1 MNAFATPAAG
11 LTALDPNSV
20 AMHLPDQQEF
30 RTQQVAVTPT
40 VASAWLR
47 RNDANR
53 KLRQRAVKQYAH
65 DIRRGAWKPTGET
78 IKFST
83 TGRLLDGQ
91 HRLAAIVDSGVS
103 IEMSVTTG
111 LDNGAFDVIDTGRSR
126 TGVDVLVI
134 EGVGLR
140 ESATVATALPL
151 IINYQLGLEPHHRSR
166 HSNQAL
172 IEVWNAQEA
181 VQCSSQFIAKL
192 PRRVMPI
199 THSKALFL
207 HWAFCQR
214 DVAAADEFIER
225 LFTGER
231 LGRNEPLYQLR
242 QRLLYL
248 KIEGQTISDA
258 VLLHACIKTWNATR
272 RGRAYSTWPPVFPR
286 SDEDFPEI
294 SR

>member
-1 MNAFATPAAG
+1 MNVLAQPASSPAAIDAD
-11 LTALDPNSV
+11 LA
-20 AMHLPDQQEF
+20 AIHLPDQKEF
-30 RTQQVAVTPT
+30 RTQQMAVTPA

-65 DIRRGAWKPTGET
+65 DIRRGAWKMTGET
-78 IKFST
+78 IKFSA

-91 HRLAAIVDSGVS
+91 HRLAAIVESGTTL
-103 IEMSVTTG
+103 EMGVTTG
-111 LDNGAFDVIDTGRSR
+111 LDNGVFDVIDTGRSR

-140 ESATVATALPL
+140 ESATVAAALPL
-151 IINYQLGLEPHHRSR
+151 IINYQLGLDPHSRSR
-166 HSNQAL
+166 YSNQEL
-172 IEVWNAQEA
+172 IEVWSAQEA
-181 VQCSSQFIAKL
+181 VQRSSQFIAKL

-272 RGRAYSTWPPVFPR
+272 LGRMYSTWPPVFPR

-294 SR
+294 AR